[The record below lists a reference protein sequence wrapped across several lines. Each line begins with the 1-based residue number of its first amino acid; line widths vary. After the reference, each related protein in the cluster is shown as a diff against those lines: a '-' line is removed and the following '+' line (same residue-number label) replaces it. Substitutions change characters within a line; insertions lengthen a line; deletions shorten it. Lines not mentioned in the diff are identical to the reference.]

1 MKKRISKP
9 LLSVAAIG
17 IFLIL
22 AIASSENGTST
33 RPKIENSKLEIAIAA
48 IEEYPEV
55 VDAAVTKKGRKLSL
69 AIVVYRGTSK
79 TRAHELGD
87 NFVRLVKTFNG
98 NETNPGKEIGEG
110 IYDYL
115 IGVYDTNQNEIDMG
129 AKVSISSKITW

>member
-17 IFLIL
+17 VFLIL
-22 AIASSENGTST
+22 AIASSEKT
-33 RPKIENSKLEIAIAA
+33 RPKIEHSKLEMAIAA

-55 VDAAVTKKGRKLSL
+55 VDAGVTQKGKTLSL
-69 AIVVYRGTSK
+69 VIVVRRGTSK

-98 NETNPGKEIGEG
+98 YETNPGKEIGEG

-115 IGVYDTNQNEIDMG
+115 IGVYDTNQNKIDSG
-129 AKVSISSKITW
+129 AKVSFSSKITW